1 MENGLGI
8 NTAGVLQLELYSLLL
23 ISEPETKNEIARVE
37 EVCCI
42 GLWFQKLHDRGAL
55 SGGSF
60 GLRCALQLD

>member
-37 EVCCI
+37 ESVALDF
-42 GLWFQKLHDRGAL
+42 GFKRWHDRGAL